1 MPESSFDLL
10 LQKLQQTLLC
20 VGTSSESDE
29 RRLLLRDLEIL
40 IEKADQ
46 NSDKVQV

>member
-20 VGTSSESDE
+20 VRTSSESDE